1 MRITVTLLMLACLIM
16 LISANVEASQRPVRL
31 VINGQEVVSDVPP
44 IIENG
49 RTLVPVRVISERLE
63 ASVEWIESTR
73 TVKIKHEG
81 KEIVLYIDDKTVT
94 VNGKHETLDVPARI
108 VNGRTLVPIRFLA
121 NQLNADVAW
130 DESTYTVSISKNP
143 GTLALREVQWE
154 TTGARIR
161 FTISSSGPV
170 SPSVKTLGKSE
181 EYPDRL
187 ILDFA
192 STQVA
197 VPAAIAVDLSPIKRI
212 RTTMLDNTA
221 RVIFDLTEPVRY
233 RVSSEGNRTYVD
245 IYHKVLGYE
254 YDSEKRQVLI
264 RTTGKV
270 EFRYM
275 ELGDPIRLVLDV
287 GQTTLSQ
294 HLTKSQQQ
302 FIDPVSGVRI
312 AQFQT
317 DPDVVRAVIDLS
329 RPTGYWLESTD
340 AGILVSFYTR
350 VTAVQATNYGSGV
363 RLTVKA
369 TDPMSPKVERLSDP
383 DRLVITV
390 PYAEARVQQRNI
402 ELNSGG
408 VRRIEVKEEAH
419 SPQNVVIVVYLADH
433 SSTTVSPTNDP
444 REFNVDIGSSPLTGK
459 RIVVDPG
466 HGGSDPGAI
475 APSGAYEKDL
485 VWDIGE
491 QLARLLKA
499 AGADVYL
506 TRQGDQTVDVRERAR
521 MANSVGADVLIS
533 IHMNTFRDKNK
544 SGAEVYHCSLSP
556 VTHRLAQIMQDQLV
570 ALGFANSGVK
580 KAEFYI
586 LKETHMPA
594 VLAEIGYLTN
604 PADERKLLDPAFRT
618 RIAEALF
625 KGMVQFFQR

>member
-1 MRITVTLLMLACLIM
+1 MRVIRTLSMLVCLIM
-16 LISANVEASQRPVRL
+16 LLATSVQASQRPVRL

-81 KEIVLYIDDKTVT
+81 NEIVLYIDDKTVT
-94 VNGKHETLDVPARI
+94 VNGKPETLDVPARI

-121 NQLNADVAW
+121 NQLNADVGW
-130 DESTYTVSISKNP
+130 DESTYTVSISKNSAP
-143 GTLALREVQWE
+143 LALRQVQWE
-154 TTGARIR
+154 ATGAYTR
-161 FTISSSGPV
+161 FTISSSGPAR
-170 SPSVKTLGKSE
+170 PSVKTLGKSE

-197 VPAAIAVDLSPIKRI
+197 IPGVIVVDLPPVMRI
-212 RTTMLDNTA
+212 RTATMDNTA

-233 RVSSEGNRTYVD
+233 QVSSEGNRTYVD
-245 IYHKVLGYE
+245 IYHKVLGYD
-254 YDSEKRQVLI
+254 YDRAKRQVLI

-270 EFRYM
+270 DFRQM
-275 ELGDPIRLVLDV
+275 ELPDPIRLVLDLQ
-287 GQTTLSQ
+287 QTTLSQ
-294 HLTKSQQQ
+294 HITRSQHQ
-302 FIDPVSGVRI
+302 FEDPVSGVRI

-317 DPDVVRAVIDLS
+317 DPDVVRAVVDLS
-329 RPTGYWLESTD
+329 RHTGYWLESTD

-350 VTAVQATNYGSGV
+350 VTAVRATNYGSGV

-369 TDPMSPKVERLSDP
+369 TDPVSPKVERLSDP
-383 DRLVITV
+383 DRLIITV
-390 PYAEARVQQRNI
+390 PYAEARVEQRNI
-402 ELNSGG
+402 EVNSGG
-408 VRRIEVKEEAH
+408 VRRIEIKEEAR
-419 SPQNVVIVVYLADH
+419 SPQNVVIIVYLAGY
-433 SSTTVSPTNDP
+433 SSHTVKPTQDP
-444 REFNVDIGSSPLTGK
+444 REFNVEIGSPPLIGK

-475 APSGAYEKDL
+475 APSGVYEKDL

-491 QLARLLKA
+491 QLAKLLKA

-506 TRQGDQTVDVRERAR
+506 TREGDQTVGVRDRVR
-521 MANSVGADVLIS
+521 MANSIGADVLIS

-544 SGAEVYHCSLSP
+544 LGAEVYHCSLSP
-556 VTHRLAQIMQDQLV
+556 VTHRLAEIIQSQLV
-570 ALGFANSGVK
+570 SLGFADSGVK

-586 LKETHMPA
+586 LKETNMPA

-604 PADERKLLDPAFRT
+604 PSDERKLLDPAFRT
-618 RIAEALF
+618 KIADALF
-625 KGMVQFFQR
+625 KGIVMFFQR